1 MFRCPLLA
9 QSGHQTTSR
18 QCPLLGV
25 KRTWRLHCEVSA
37 YDLGC
42 VKTQKFEKR
51 RELFSQIKQKRTR
64 SRIPAAII
72 AIQKNVHSIAVAR
85 RYVFTQPRPKADI
98 AQTLHND
105 DFSGFH
111 WRICLTLRGGL
122 RRCTVDWQSVA
133 LSRTIYGLARKCL
146 VFRIRIPQADSFE
159 RWHDLMYRN

>member
-1 MFRCPLLA
+1 M
-9 QSGHQTTSR
+9 
-18 QCPLLGV
+18 
-25 KRTWRLHCEVSA
+25 SA

-98 AQTLHND
+98 VNSARPLK
-105 DFSGFH
+105 
-111 WRICLTLRGGL
+111 C
-122 RRCTVDWQSVA
+122 A
-133 LSRTIYGLARKCL
+133 LEGTAIKMTAGIAVCFL
-146 VFRIRIPQADSFE
+146 VQVILLQ
-159 RWHDLMYRN
+159 

>member
-1 MFRCPLLA
+1 MHRTCLL
-9 QSGHQTTSR
+9 S
-18 QCPLLGV
+18 GV
-25 KRTWRLHCEVSA
+25 KRTCRFALQMSA

-98 AQTLHND
+98 
-105 DFSGFH
+105 
-111 WRICLTLRGGL
+111 GL
-122 RRCTVDWQSVA
+122 WCE
-133 LSRTIYGLARKCL
+133 G
-146 VFRIRIPQADSFE
+146 
-159 RWHDLMYRN
+159 